1 MAVTLEEERERA
13 IREME
18 EGLRRPRLGIRWPT
32 ALLAIVLA
40 LGMAAWHRLDR
51 ELAYFF
57 SPKEP
62 ITLGSEGD
70 YHFDLLR
77 SNRYAQ
83 IHGIPTTIGTFSR
96 HGSTVRVT
104 VGLQGTPV
112 LVHRAT
118 LPTEDWPENR
128 PPSPVDQRPFGIRGR
143 LVMED
148 DAPLFREAFDRLG
161 QLDSVTRHDGKLWL
175 LLEGERP
182 RGDAGTLLI
191 FGLLFAFVMLNV
203 WLGVRDLA
211 ARRGPNGGSS

>member
-1 MAVTLEEERERA
+1 MAASLDEERERA

-57 SPKEP
+57 SPTEP
-62 ITLGSEGD
+62 LTLGSEGD
-70 YHFDLLR
+70 YHFDRLR

-112 LVHRAT
+112 LVHRQA
-118 LPTEDWPENR
+118 LPTEDWPEGR
-128 PPSPVDQRPFGIRGR
+128 PPSPVDQRPFGVRGR
-143 LVMED
+143 LVAEVE
-148 DAPLFREAFDRLG
+148 APRFREAFDRLG
-161 QLDSVTRHDGKLWL
+161 QLDQVTRHEGKLWL
-175 LLEGERP
+175 LREGERP
-182 RGDAGTLLI
+182 RGDAGTLVL
-191 FGLLFAFVMLNV
+191 FGLLFTFVMLNV
-203 WLGVRDLA
+203 WFLVRDLS
-211 ARRGPNGGSS
+211 ARRRRKG